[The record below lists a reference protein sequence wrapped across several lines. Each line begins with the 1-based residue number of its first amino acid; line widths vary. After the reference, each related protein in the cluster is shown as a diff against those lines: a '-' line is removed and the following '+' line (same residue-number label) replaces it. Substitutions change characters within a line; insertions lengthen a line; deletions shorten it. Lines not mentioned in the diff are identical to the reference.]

1 MPARAVFAA
10 PAKIDADIDPA
21 LADPVDDV
29 QINERIIIG
38 WQDRIVVAAIAIH
51 QRRGTAGLFQ
61 RLRDCN
67 VTITINGIYIGL
79 DLLRMPF
86 PVGPR
91 QPEVDGGREG
101 TGIFFPFRVEEI
113 EEQKV

>member
-1 MPARAVFAA
+1 MFHVKKEIRR
-10 PAKIDADIDPA
+10 K
-21 LADPVDDV
+21 LRKERVDLTDS
-29 QINERIIIG
+29 NM
-38 WQDRIVVAAIAIH
+38 
-51 QRRGTAGLFQ
+51 
-61 RLRDCN
+61 
-67 VTITINGIYIGL
+67 TITINGIYIGL

-101 TGIFFPFRVEEI
+101 TGIFFPFRVEET